1 MHYDLAILFEHSDW
15 HQPLFDELDLLN
27 INYCKIDLSEGAMSY
42 SNVPD
47 ADVYYNMV
55 SPSAYKRDKQRA
67 IPFSIALC
75 RTLEFKGKKVLNG
88 SISNQLEFS
97 KSSQIGLLASINAF
111 YPQTIF
117 FNSINAVKNHKN
129 LRFPMILKP
138 EQGGSGSRMF
148 LVNSID
154 ELVNLLKLQPDLWFP
169 DNLLLLQEKI
179 EYDHNFGIV
188 RIEFIEGKMLYAMR
202 VVTNGTFN
210 LCPSVVC
217 NPDDNSVSACEIQ
230 PQNEKP
236 VFHAYNEIPET
247 ELNQAARVFMAS
259 GNNTGSVEYMIDT
272 KGRQVFYDINANS
285 NLRRSIGE
293 QFGINPF
300 KEVAKYLQMES
311 DKNAL
316 LNKTEYNMINE
327 YEI

>member
-1 MHYDLAILFEHSDW
+1 MHYDLTILYEHTDW

-27 INYCKIDLSEGAMSY
+27 INYCKIDLSDGALSY
-42 SNVPD
+42 NNIPD
-47 ADVYYNMV
+47 ANVYYNMV
-55 SPSAYKRDKQRA
+55 SPSAYKRNKQRA

-75 RTLEFKGKKVLNG
+75 RMLEFKGKKVLNG

-111 YPQTIF
+111 YPETIF
-117 FNSINAVKNHKN
+117 FNSVDAIKKYKN
-129 LRFPMILKP
+129 LDFPMILKP
-138 EQGGSGSRMF
+138 EQGGSGSRMY
-148 LVNSID
+148 LINSFD
-154 ELVNLLKLQPDLWFP
+154 ELDNLLKLQPELWLP

-217 NPDDNSVSACEIQ
+217 NPDDDSISTCDI
-230 PQNEKP
+230 PLQNEKP
-236 VFHAYNEIPET
+236 VFHPYTEIPENEINEAT
-247 ELNQAARVFMAS
+247 RVFNAS
-259 GNNTGSVEYMIDT
+259 QNNTGSVEYIIDN

-293 QFGINPF
+293 KFGVNPF
-300 KEVAKYLQMES
+300 KEVAKYLQKES
-311 DKNAL
+311 LSNFMSNNFSKV
-316 LNKTEYNMINE
+316 KE
-327 YEI
+327 YEM

>member
-1 MHYDLAILFEHSDW
+1 MHYDLAILYEHADW

-27 INYCKIDLSEGAMSY
+27 VNYCKIDLSDGAMSF
-42 SNVPD
+42 NNMPD
-47 ADVYYNMV
+47 ANVYYNMV
-55 SPSAYKRDKQRA
+55 SPSAYKRNKQRA
-67 IPFSIALC
+67 IPFSIAIC
-75 RTLEFKGKKVLNG
+75 RMLELKGKKVLNG

-111 YPQTIF
+111 YPETIF
-117 FNSINAVKNHKN
+117 FNSINAIKKIKN
-129 LRFPMILKP
+129 LDFPMILKP

-148 LVNSID
+148 LINSIE
-154 ELVNLLKLQPDLWFP
+154 ELDSLLKLQPELWFP

-188 RIEFIEGKMLYAMR
+188 RIEFIEGRMLYAMR

-217 NPDDNSVSACEIQ
+217 NPDDDGVSACDIPLQ
-230 PQNEKP
+230 SEKP
-236 VFHAYNEIPET
+236 VFHAYTEIPEN
-247 ELNQAARVFMAS
+247 ELNEATRVFNAS
-259 GNNTGSVEYMIDT
+259 KNNTGSVEYIMDN

-293 QFGINPF
+293 EFDVNPF
-300 KEVAKYLQMES
+300 KEVANYLQNES
-311 DKNAL
+311 AKNDML
-316 LNKTEYNMINE
+316 SKLTKTKE
-327 YEI
+327 YEL